1 MKENPVTSVTVKSIG
16 NIYNNMISGECL
28 GQFRALAKTG
38 QAPLG
43 SGELFALLP
52 GWIWPIVLLR
62 RK

>member
-52 GWIWPIVLLR
+52 G
-62 RK
+62 